1 MRVKVVK
8 RFMDK
13 HKRTVHEV
21 GDEITISK
29 ERFEEIEAAGRYVE
43 PLEDGEDVNTA
54 QNERIVTVQEGP
66 EQNENTKAEAEQ
78 SEIAYEEMTVAE
90 LRDYAKEHDINLTGA
105 RAKADIVGAIKA
117 AEK

>member
-13 HKRTVHEV
+13 YKRIVREV

-29 ERFEEIEAAGRYVE
+29 ERFEEIEVAGRYVE
-43 PLEDGEDVNTA
+43 PLEDGEDVNAA
-54 QNERIVTVQEGP
+54 QSERIVTVQEEP
-66 EQNENTKAEAEQ
+66 EQKEITEADAVPRDVIFED
-78 SEIAYEEMTVAE
+78 MTVAE